1 MWERNQF
8 LFLICKETNDRS
20 TLLCYR
26 SAAVQDALKSGAVF
40 IRKCKLDNDN
50 AHMYIFRKTTEKS
63 VLFQAVLYF
72 PSCII
77 VFNVWV
83 THLSQKFHIK
93 QHKSN
98 VEERCKT
105 IQEVELQ
112 IKMYCYYASRNSWH
126 EKKNAEYHLT
136 VTLIPHRYKLS
147 IKLNFIITF
156 KTTLEKIILILLILL
171 RFSLNY
177 LNAFLKHNI
186 QWVIHVNYEMW
197 TL

>member
-112 IKMYCYYASRNSWH
+112 IKISVVIIQAEIHGLR
-126 EKKNAEYHLT
+126 KKT
-136 VTLIPHRYKLS
+136 QGIIIPHRYKLS
-147 IKLNFIITF
+147 VILNFIITF

>member
-1 MWERNQF
+1 MWECNQF
-8 LFLICKETNDRS
+8 LFLICKEKNDHS
-20 TLLCYR
+20 TLLCYHPEY
-26 SAAVQDALKSGAVF
+26 

-83 THLSQKFHIK
+83 THLSQKLHIK

-112 IKMYCYYASRNSWH
+112 IKISVVIIQAEIHGLR
-126 EKKNAEYHLT
+126 KKT
-136 VTLIPHRYKLS
+136 QGIIIPRRYKLS
-147 IKLNFIITF
+147 VILHFIITF

>member
-8 LFLICKETNDRS
+8 LFLICKEKNDHS
-20 TLLCYR
+20 TLLCYHP
-26 SAAVQDALKSGAVF
+26 AAVQDALKSGAVY
-40 IRKCKLDNDN
+40 IRKCKLDNDD

-83 THLSQKFHIK
+83 THLSQKLHIK

-112 IKMYCYYASRNSWH
+112 IKISVVIIQAEIHGLR
-126 EKKNAEYHLT
+126 KKT
-136 VTLIPHRYKLS
+136 QGIIIPRRYKLS
-147 IKLNFIITF
+147 VILHFIITF